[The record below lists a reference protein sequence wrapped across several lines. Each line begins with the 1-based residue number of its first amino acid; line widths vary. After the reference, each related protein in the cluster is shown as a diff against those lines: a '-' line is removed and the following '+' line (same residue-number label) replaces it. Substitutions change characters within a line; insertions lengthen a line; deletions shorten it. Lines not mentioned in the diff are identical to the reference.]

1 MNALTRVVA
10 ATFIAL
16 LCGLGAWLIVTS
28 ATPAAAGSPGGDAL
42 LPDLIVE
49 PPEDIVL
56 QSVPGSKTTFLRFS
70 HTTSNV
76 GKGPLEIYPDLDAED
91 CNDRGDRA
99 LVAYQRI
106 YEDTN
111 GSGNFQRGV
120 DIDST
125 EQTVGCMIFH
135 DIHNHYH
142 FEDFAQYELYRVK
155 SGVLKET
162 SDKVSFCVVDI
173 LNTHPGPDAAP
184 DPYYQFGDCLT
195 DSGIHGISV
204 GWADIYGSGTPGQ
217 EFDLTDVK
225 NPGRFC
231 LVARTDPADRLD
243 EIATGGEDNNV
254 QTVQIRVNKKNA
266 TDFGKQVPIVDE
278 PCAPPALP

>member
-1 MNALTRVVA
+1 M
-10 ATFIAL
+10 
-16 LCGLGAWLIVTS
+16 
-28 ATPAAAGSPGGDAL
+28 
-42 LPDLIVE
+42 
-49 PPEDIVL
+49 L

-76 GKGPLEIYPDLDAED
+76 GKGPLEIYPDLEAED

-106 YEDTN
+106 YQDTN

-173 LNTHPGPDAAP
+173 LNTHPGLRRRPGSLLPVRGLPHRTRGSTASPSAGRTSTGRAP
-184 DPYYQFGDCLT
+184 PGRSSTLT
-195 DSGIHGISV
+195 DRQE
-204 GWADIYGSGTPGQ
+204 PGPFLPGCQ
-217 EFDLTDVK
+217 
-225 NPGRFC
+225 NRPGRSP
-231 LVARTDPADRLD
+231 R
-243 EIATGGEDNNV
+243 
-254 QTVQIRVNKKNA
+254 
-266 TDFGKQVPIVDE
+266 
-278 PCAPPALP
+278 